1 MRSLRKAAIAG
12 ATAVALTLGSTGIAA
27 AAETDTNTASNAS
40 VLGGI
45 SSTIGNHTKALENAS
60 GEAIFGSSKEDF
72 TGADKGQTLGEQ
84 PAWAKI
90 LYSLTWLGA
99 IGSFVGLV
107 VGPIYNSIV
116 HGPHA

>member
-27 AAETDTNTASNAS
+27 AAETDTNTPSKS

-45 SSTIGNHTKALENAS
+45 SSTIGNHTEADKDAS
-60 GEAIFGSSKEDF
+60 GEASFGSSKKDF
-72 TGADKGQTLGEQ
+72 TGADKGQTLGKQ